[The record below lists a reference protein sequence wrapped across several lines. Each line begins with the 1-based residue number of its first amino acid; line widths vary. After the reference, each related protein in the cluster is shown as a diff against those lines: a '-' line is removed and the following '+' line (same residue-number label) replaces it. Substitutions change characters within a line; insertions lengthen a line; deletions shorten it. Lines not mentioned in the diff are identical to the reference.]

1 MWRGKTR
8 TLDSM
13 TAERRASERAQ
24 AEKEE
29 GLRLLARAIDGD
41 PSADL
46 IIGVVFAFV
55 VVGVAIAL
63 FFRTQSDIG
72 LEQCRSLCEAKG
84 MAFVYLPD
92 EMGSAEPYMK
102 LSQTCSCRALKR

>member
-1 MWRGKTR
+1 
-8 TLDSM
+8 M
-13 TAERRASERAQ
+13 TAERRAQESARS
-24 AEKEE
+24 EKEE
-29 GLRLLARAIDGD
+29 GFRLLARAIDGD

-46 IIGVVFAFV
+46 IIGVLFAFV

-72 LEQCRSLCEAKG
+72 LEQCRTLCEAKG
-84 MAFVYLPD
+84 MASLYLPD

-102 LSQTCSCRALKR
+102 LSQSCYCRALKR